1 MEKLD
6 LRYYAKIHSIESFG
20 TVDGPGIRFVIFLQG
35 CHLKCKYCHNRD
47 TWDMNCGNYES
58 LDDVFNKILRYKN
71 YIYPNGGVTVTGGE
85 PLLQVK
91 FLIELFKKL
100 KAENIHTCIDTSG
113 MVAITEDIKTLLS
126 LTDLVLLDIKHI
138 DPVKSKNLVGFSNER
153 ELTFAKYLS
162 DNGIH
167 MWIRQVLIPGYTDD
181 KSDLLKLKDFI
192 SSLKTVDKIEIL
204 PYHDMG
210 KYKWKELG
218 LKYELEDVKVANDDD
233 VKRAKK
239 ILGISQNFFSYLIGI
254 YSSNIQLIL
263 SQVNDWSNRNT
274 DNARTDVKFLSGTD
288 RNVDDGYQI
297 PEAFWWDKNDD
308 GKEDEGEQLTGY
320 WITKYQLSREEK
332 EARIEAEISPS
343 SDCIHVKDI
352 KGTLI
357 TESETNSTKI
367 KYEYYL
373 NGELKHEGTSSTE
386 KRQDFIKL

>member
-47 TWDMNCGNYES
+47 TWDINCGNYES
-58 LDDVFNKILRYKN
+58 LDDIFNKILRYKN

-138 DPVKSKNLVGFSNER
+138 DPIKSKNLVGFSNER
-153 ELTFAKYLS
+153 ELAFAKYLS
-162 DNGIH
+162 DNEIH

-181 KSDLLKLKDFI
+181 ESDLLKLKDFI
-192 SSLKTVDKIEIL
+192 SGLENVDKIEIL

-218 LKYELEDVKVANDDD
+218 LKYELADVRVANNDD

-239 ILGISQNFFSYLIGI
+239 ILGIS
-254 YSSNIQLIL
+254 
-263 SQVNDWSNRNT
+263 
-274 DNARTDVKFLSGTD
+274 
-288 RNVDDGYQI
+288 
-297 PEAFWWDKNDD
+297 
-308 GKEDEGEQLTGY
+308 
-320 WITKYQLSREEK
+320 
-332 EARIEAEISPS
+332 
-343 SDCIHVKDI
+343 
-352 KGTLI
+352 
-357 TESETNSTKI
+357 
-367 KYEYYL
+367 
-373 NGELKHEGTSSTE
+373 
-386 KRQDFIKL
+386 